1 MKQDTRKVYK
11 GTDNMLE
18 LKIMNTE
25 LIKNI

>member
-11 GTDNMLE
+11 GTDNVLE